1 MRLGAPVFV
10 KTQDPAELAKAHKD
24 LGYGAA
30 YCPGP
35 VIANP
40 TDDNIRAFREAFAKE
55 NIMIAE
61 VGAWCNPMTPVE
73 AERKKSLDFIITRLS
88 IADRIGARC
97 CVDYAGSFSAEHSA
111 GPHPKDLSPEAFD
124 LVVENTRKVIDAVKP
139 TRTAFALEM
148 MQWLWPD
155 SPDAYLDLIKA
166 VDRGDA
172 FAVHMD
178 PTNLICS
185 PRRYYYTGDVIR
197 ECVAK
202 LGPKIMSAHAKDVKM
217 EAKHLVF
224 LSETMPGTGMLDYRA
239 YITELAKL
247 PQDVPLMVEH
257 LKNAEEYAQAIAHI
271 RGVAKE
277 CGVKL

>member
-10 KTQDPAELAKAHKD
+10 QTQDPAELAKAHKE

-35 VIANP
+35 VMQDP
-40 TDDNIRAFREAFAKE
+40 SDENIKAFREAFAKE
-55 NIMIAE
+55 NIVIAE

-73 AERKKSLDFIITRLS
+73 AERKKNLQLIIDRLS

-111 GPHPKDLSPEAFD
+111 GPHPKDLSKEAFD
-124 LVVENTRKVIDAVKP
+124 LVVENTRKIIDAVKP
-139 TRTAFALEM
+139 TNSTFTLEM
-148 MQWLWPD
+148 MQWMWPD
-155 SPDAYLDLIKA
+155 SPDAYLDLMKA
-166 VDRGDA
+166 VDREA
-172 FAVHMD
+172 FAVHLD
-178 PTNLICS
+178 PTNLINS

-197 ECVAK
+197 ECIEK
-202 LGPKIMSAHAKDVKM
+202 LGPKIMSAHAKDVTM
-217 EAKHLVF
+217 AEKHLVHID
-224 LSETMPGTGMLDYRA
+224 ETPPGTGLLDYKT
-239 YITELAKL
+239 YITGLAKL

-257 LKNAEEYAQAIAHI
+257 LKGPEAYADAVKHI

-277 CGVKL
+277 CGVEL